1 MNIINSYDKLDEN
14 LAKILNID
22 IMKQIKYI
30 EGIIWCEWTI
40 YENNE
45 KIINFINEK
54 INEKIKKYT
63 FIRCKKNNNISLIE
77 LDVILDRNIKFLV
90 ISFNDKNYEVIM
102 AKTFGMFND
111 VYNNYEEF
119 NPANRIYY
127 DINNDKYETNENKLH
142 IEIEYN
148 LIYKLLKEK

>member
-14 LAKILNID
+14 LAKIFNID

-30 EGIIWCEWTI
+30 EGIIWSKWI
-40 YENNE
+40 KYENND

-54 INEKIKKYT
+54 INDKIKKYT
-63 FIRCKKNNNISLIE
+63 FIRCKNNNNISLIE
-77 LDVILDRNIKFLV
+77 LDVILDRNIKFLL

-102 AKTFGMFND
+102 AKTIGMYND
-111 VYNNYEEF
+111 VYNNYQEF

-127 DINNDKYETNENKLH
+127 DIYNDKYDTNENKLH
-142 IEIEYN
+142 LEIEYN
-148 LIYKLLKEK
+148 LIYKILKEN

>member
-1 MNIINSYDKLDEN
+1 MNIINSYDKLDEH
-14 LAKILNID
+14 LAKIFNID

-30 EGIIWCEWTI
+30 EGIIWSEWTI

-54 INEKIKKYT
+54 INNKIKKYT
-63 FIRCKKNNNISLIE
+63 FIRCKNNNNISLIE
-77 LDVILDRNIKFLV
+77 LDIILDRNIKFLI

-119 NPANRIYY
+119 NLSNRIYY

-148 LIYKLLKEK
+148 LIYKILKEK

>member
-1 MNIINSYDKLDEN
+1 
-14 LAKILNID
+14 
-22 IMKQIKYI
+22 
-30 EGIIWCEWTI
+30 
-40 YENNE
+40 
-45 KIINFINEK
+45 
-54 INEKIKKYT
+54 
-63 FIRCKKNNNISLIE
+63 
-77 LDVILDRNIKFLV
+77 
-90 ISFNDKNYEVIM
+90 M

-119 NPANRIYY
+119 NPANRMYY